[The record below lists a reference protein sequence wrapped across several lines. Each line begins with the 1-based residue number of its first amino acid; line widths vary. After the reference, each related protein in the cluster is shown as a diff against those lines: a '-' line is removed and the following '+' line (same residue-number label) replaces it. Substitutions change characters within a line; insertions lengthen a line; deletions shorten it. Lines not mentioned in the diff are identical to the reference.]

1 MLQEALNLVIRK
13 FSDSCGVVRCI
24 LDFYKTMSQA
34 EEAYA
39 GHICKLTKTG
49 TQFRSTFIMK
59 LLDMEPHQEL
69 QYGCTTACGT
79 ACNALRYQDI
89 LYVAMQC

>member
-1 MLQEALNLVIRK
+1 MYNSCANILQAALDLMIKK

-34 EEAYA
+34 EEVYA
-39 GHICKLTKTG
+39 GNICRLTKSG
-49 TQFRSTFIMK
+49 TQFRSTFVMK

-69 QYGCTTACGT
+69 QYVQLCTCKSDSIQQPT
-79 ACNALRYQDI
+79 LI
-89 LYVAMQC
+89 E